1 VFGTLETQKIV
12 AFVEPSFYGVDFVE
26 RTFRKGCK
34 VIAIG
39 SSQKNPKKYGYE
51 NYYHDFLI
59 ADIRDPKSIYSAIK
73 KSPYDGKLDALI
85 PATDYASHYTA
96 EVAEWLSLPTI
107 SSSAAHH
114 ARNKEL
120 ARHAYKK
127 NKVPSA
133 LFAKVSS
140 PEEAC
145 IAASNIGYPVVLKP
159 TNCASSQGVSFITNQ
174 EELLHAFHKLRE
186 FKKTYMGFDVSNDY
200 LIEEYLE
207 GPEFSVELF
216 LKDKEV
222 VFSSVTEKET
232 SDLPFFV
239 EISHTVPTSTH
250 LEKREDLVEVSVQAV
265 KAIGIDKGPSHVEI
279 KLTKSGP
286 KIIEVNGRPGGDQI
300 ASQLLFNTYGLDI
313 FEETVNVYL
322 NLPIKKD
329 FPVKRA
335 TSIAFLTSQNNG
347 KILSIHGLN
356 HIKNDPSVIN
366 YDINVKPGDFVKIP
380 ESSDDRLGYVI
391 ATGENPSEAKKKAH
405 DLINCIKLEY
415 A

>member
-1 VFGTLETQKIV
+1 MDAQKIV

-26 RTFRKGCK
+26 RTYRKGCK

-39 SSQKNPKKYGYE
+39 SSSDNPKKYGYE
-51 NYYHDFLI
+51 NYYDDFLI
-59 ADIRDPKSIYSAIK
+59 ADIRDPKSIFHAIK
-73 KSPYDGKLDALI
+73 NSVYDGKLDALI

-107 SSSAAHH
+107 PSFAAYN
-114 ARNKEL
+114 ARNKDL

-133 LFAKVSS
+133 QFAKVSND
-140 PEEAC
+140 EEAC
-145 IAASNIGYPVVLKP
+145 EAATWIGYPVVLKP
-159 TNCASSQGVSFITNQ
+159 TNCASSQGVFFINNK
-174 EELLHAFHKLRE
+174 EELLHAFQKLKE
-186 FKKTYMGFDVSNDY
+186 FKKTYMGFDVSTDY

-216 LKDKEV
+216 LKDQEV
-222 VFSSVTEKET
+222 IFSSVTEKET

-239 EISHTVPTSTH
+239 EISHTVPTSIQID
-250 LEKREDLVEVSVQAV
+250 RVEEIVDVSAQAM
-265 KAIGIDKGPSHVEI
+265 KAIGIDNGPSHVEI
-279 KLTKSGP
+279 KLTSTGP

-313 FEETVNVYL
+313 FEETVNFYL
-322 NLPIKKD
+322 QLPINKH
-329 FPVKRA
+329 FPVKKA
-335 TSIAFLTSQNNG
+335 TSIAYLTSRNNG
-347 KILSIHGLN
+347 KISTIHGIE
-356 HIKNDPSVIN
+356 HIKNDPSVIK
-366 YDINVKPGDFVKIP
+366 YEVNVQPGDIVRIP

-391 ATGENPSEAKKKAH
+391 TTGENANEAKKKAIH
-405 DLINCIKLEY
+405 LINSIQLEY